1 LPISHGELKDPGNFV
16 RRARNHVEAPFA
28 HANAV
33 QKCRRLQFWQLTVNF
48 LDPRFVEI
56 AVGNA
61 NAPLPQTSS
70 LYLDVARFLSAA
82 IVFLFHLSYG
92 GFGGNGFSLHTA
104 GDVVMVFFVLSG
116 FIISYTA
123 EREENLPVFMT
134 ARLARL
140 WSVVIP
146 ALALTLA
153 ADTIGN
159 SINPDFYTAQS
170 YDGSLP
176 ILRVVASAMFLN
188 EIWFRS
194 ICPLSNLPFWSI
206 GYEFWYY
213 VLFAAAFY
221 LSGVKRKVAVM
232 VTALV
237 AGPKILLLFPVW
249 LLGAAVYHLNKRAKA
264 PEAAGWLMFFLPP
277 LLYAGCVAANINR
290 HIDYAL
296 QSTIGRQ
303 WTDSLGNSNGFV
315 WLNIVGILVAIHF
328 LGFFAIQHRFRF
340 LISIEN
346 PIRSLAGCTLSCYLL
361 HFPLF
366 MLFSSLL
373 RPSPNSVALNLVI
386 GALAGT
392 VIAVLG
398 PHLERSR
405 YPLRSYLSERVQ
417 ASLGSERKFRV
428 L

>member
-1 LPISHGELKDPGNFV
+1 
-16 RRARNHVEAPFA
+16 
-28 HANAV
+28 
-33 QKCRRLQFWQLTVNF
+33 
-48 LDPRFVEI
+48 
-56 AVGNA
+56 
-61 NAPLPQTSS
+61 
-70 LYLDVARFLSAA
+70 
-82 IVFLFHLSYG
+82 
-92 GFGGNGFSLHTA
+92 
-104 GDVVMVFFVLSG
+104 MVFFVLSG

-123 EREENLPVFMT
+123 EREANLAVFMT

-146 ALALTLA
+146 ALALTFA

-159 SINPDFYTAQS
+159 LINPDFYTAKF
-170 YDGSLP
+170 YDSSFP
-176 ILRVVASAMFLN
+176 ILRVVASGIFLN

-194 ICPLSNLPFWSI
+194 ICPLSNLPFWSL

-221 LSGVKRKVAVM
+221 LSGVKRKAAIV

-237 AGPKILLLFPVW
+237 VGPKILLLLPIW
-249 LLGAAVYHLNKRAKA
+249 LLGVAVYHLNKHSRV
-264 PEAAGWLMFFLPP
+264 PEVAGWLMFFLPL
-277 LLYAGCVAANINR
+277 LLYAGCVATNLNR
-290 HIDYAL
+290 HIDQATH
-296 QSTIGRQ
+296 SMIGRQ
-303 WTDSLGNSNGFV
+303 WSDSLGNSNGFL
-315 WLNIVGILVAIHF
+315 WLNIVGILVAVHF

-340 LISIEN
+340 LISVEN
-346 PIRSLAGCTLSCYLL
+346 PIRLVAGCTLSCYLL

-373 RPSPNSVALNLVI
+373 RPSSDSVALNLVI

-405 YPLRSYLSERVQ
+405 YPLRSYLSERAQ
-417 ASLGSERKFRV
+417 ALLGSRRKFRV